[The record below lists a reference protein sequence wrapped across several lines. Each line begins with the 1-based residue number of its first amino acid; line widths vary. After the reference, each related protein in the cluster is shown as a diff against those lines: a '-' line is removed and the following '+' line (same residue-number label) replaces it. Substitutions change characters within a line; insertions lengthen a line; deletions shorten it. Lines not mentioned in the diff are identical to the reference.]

1 MLARLKAIGR
11 AVRARADARQSF
23 ERPYE
28 GGRFQRR
35 LAGWM
40 PSRASINQMLSAD
53 GPVLLAR
60 SRDLVRN
67 NAYATSAKES
77 FVGNLVGT
85 GIEPSPVLDDEQL
98 KDAVQKAWLSWT
110 DEADYD
116 GLTDFYGL
124 QALVAGALF
133 EAGECFVRFRP
144 RTMEDGLGVPLQ
156 VQVLESEMV
165 PVEKNETGATGND
178 IVNGIEFDAANR
190 RVAYWFWTVYPG
202 DPRFRRVPELLVR
215 VPANE
220 VLHIFR
226 PLRPGQVRGQPWI
239 TPAVVKL
246 WLLDQYDDA
255 ELDRKKV
262 AAMYAGF
269 ITTSTPDA
277 FKSEFQP
284 GQAGD
289 GVSGAP
295 VYEPGV
301 GGATLEPGTMQ
312 TLLPGESVTFSEPAD
327 VGGSYEAFQYRSLL
341 AASAGMGVP
350 YAAVTGD
357 TSKANYSSTRSGA
370 VEFRRRLEQLQHGC
384 MAFQMCRPIYRRWLT
399 EAVIAGALEIPGYSF
414 TPGRYQAV
422 KWIAPGSNGSIR

>member
-11 AVRARADARQSF
+11 AVRARADGSRPF

-85 GIEPSPVLDDEQL
+85 GIKPSPVIEDELL

-124 QALVAGALF
+124 QALVASALF

-165 PVEKNETGATGND
+165 PVEKNETGLTGND
-178 IVNGIEFDAANR
+178 IVNGIEFDAGNR

-202 DPRFRRVPELLVR
+202 DPRFRRIPELLVR
-215 VPANE
+215 VPAAE

-226 PLRPGQVRGQPWI
+226 PLRPG
-239 TPAVVKL
+239 
-246 WLLDQYDDA
+246 
-255 ELDRKKV
+255 
-262 AAMYAGF
+262 
-269 ITTSTPDA
+269 
-277 FKSEFQP
+277 
-284 GQAGD
+284 
-289 GVSGAP
+289 
-295 VYEPGV
+295 
-301 GGATLEPGTMQ
+301 
-312 TLLPGESVTFSEPAD
+312 
-327 VGGSYEAFQYRSLL
+327 
-341 AASAGMGVP
+341 
-350 YAAVTGD
+350 
-357 TSKANYSSTRSGA
+357 
-370 VEFRRRLEQLQHGC
+370 
-384 MAFQMCRPIYRRWLT
+384 
-399 EAVIAGALEIPGYSF
+399 
-414 TPGRYQAV
+414 
-422 KWIAPGSNGSIR
+422 